1 MCKKDRIELLREALR
16 SRILI
21 DLAKQ
26 TGLSYSCLAAI
37 RDGRT
42 KWPRLK
48 TMNLVLPILGLDLEV
63 THGS

>member
-1 MCKKDRIELLREALR
+1 MCKKDRIKLLREALR
-16 SRILI
+16 RRILL

-26 TGLSYSCLAAI
+26 TGLPYVCLAAI
-37 RDGRT
+37 RDGGT

-48 TMNLVLPILGLDLEV
+48 TMNLVLPLLGLELEV